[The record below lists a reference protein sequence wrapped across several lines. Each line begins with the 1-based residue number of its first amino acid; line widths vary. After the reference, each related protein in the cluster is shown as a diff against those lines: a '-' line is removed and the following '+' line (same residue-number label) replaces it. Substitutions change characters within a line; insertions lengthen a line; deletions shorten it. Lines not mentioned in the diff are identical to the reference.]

1 MSTAFED
8 PVIKLT
14 YDDYVLFPND
24 GKRHEIIN
32 GRHYMNAAPNPKH
45 QAASRHIQFQL
56 YEQIELKGLGE
67 VIDAPI
73 DVQFSDTDVVQPD
86 IIVVLKP
93 NRIITTTKVKG
104 VPDLVIEI
112 LSPSNR
118 KYDQQLKKQLY
129 EQNAVPEYWIVDPE
143 NQSVDQLKLNSD
155 GRYESTTQTESIAF
169 VSEDVTATV
178 DLNRVT
184 AAEHGRRFRMD
195 GPIALQKFKLAPPTG
210 NAVVTQIRGH
220 LQLAYPISPKVD

>member
-8 PVIKLT
+8 PVVKLT

-32 GRHYMNAAPNPKH
+32 GRHYMNAAPNPRH
-45 QAASRHIQFQL
+45 QAVSRHIQFQL
-56 YEQIELKGLGE
+56 YEQIELKELGE
-67 VIDAPI
+67 VVNAPI

-86 IIVVLKP
+86 IVVVLKQ
-93 NRIITTTKVKG
+93 NRIITTTKIKG
-104 VPDLVIEI
+104 IPDLVVEI

-143 NQSVDQLKLNSD
+143 NQTVDQMKLNAD
-155 GRYESTTQTESIAF
+155 GRYESTTQSESIAF
-169 VSEDVTATV
+169 TSANVTATV
-178 DLNRVT
+178 DLSRVW
-184 AAEHGRRFRMD
+184 
-195 GPIALQKFKLAPPTG
+195 
-210 NAVVTQIRGH
+210 
-220 LQLAYPISPKVD
+220 

>member
-8 PVIKLT
+8 PVVKLT

-32 GRHYMNAAPNPKH
+32 GRHYMNAAPYPQH
-45 QAASRHIQFQL
+45 QAASRHIKFQL
-56 YEQIELKGLGE
+56 YEQLELKDLGE
-67 VIDAPI
+67 VINAPI

-86 IIVVLKP
+86 IVVVLKQ

-104 VPDLVIEI
+104 VPDLVVEI

-143 NQSVDQLKLNSD
+143 NQTVDQLKLNSE
-155 GRYESTTQTESIAF
+155 GRYESTAQTASIAF
-169 VSEDVTATV
+169 VSAEVTATV
-178 DLNRVT
+178 DLNRVW
-184 AAEHGRRFRMD
+184 
-195 GPIALQKFKLAPPTG
+195 
-210 NAVVTQIRGH
+210 
-220 LQLAYPISPKVD
+220 